1 MSRLS
6 IQVGPVVFDLH
17 GDLPE
22 TAPELGPVY
31 PVGGEIVERLAVRL
45 RKEDGPPYIPLPP
58 PYSGARHEFN
68 LAPDADAP
76 ETAVVFESYFSRGRM
91 PLGMGEVEVVWRQ
104 GPEDQMR
111 LILHNIVRHCAAL
124 RLPRLRLLMLHA
136 GGFLVEGRAVL
147 FTGVSGA
154 GKSTATG
161 FAAAQ
166 YPVLGDDI
174 VALDF
179 RDRAPRVLTLPAL
192 NPKKPPT
199 AGPGSHPLALICTL
213 KKSQQVTLHPLT
225 DPAVRLSRLISQSP
239 FVNVVPGL
247 AETAMDLLAPEID
260 RLPVAELSLRKDAD
274 FLPVLVAAVPQSCL

>member
-6 IQVGPVVFDLH
+6 IQIGPVVFDLQ

-31 PVGGEIVERLAVRL
+31 PVGGEIVERLTVRL
-45 RKEDGPPYIPLPP
+45 RKEDGPAFIPLPP
-58 PYSGARHEFN
+58 PFSGARHEFN
-68 LAPDADAP
+68 LTPDATAP
-76 ETAVVFESYFSRGRM
+76 EAAIAFESYFTRGRM
-91 PLGMGEVEVVWRQ
+91 PLGDGEVEVVWRP

-124 RLPRLRLLMLHA
+124 RLPRQGLLMLHA

-161 FAAAQ
+161 FAAAR

-179 RDRAPRVLTLPAL
+179 RASAPRVLTLPAL
-192 NPKKPPT
+192 NPKRPPT
-199 AGPGSHPLALICTL
+199 AGPGPHPLALLCTL
-213 KKSQQVTLHPLT
+213 KKSQQISLVPIT
-225 DPAVRLSRLISQSP
+225 DAPTRLSRLISQSP
-239 FVNVVPGL
+239 FVNVVPEL
-247 AETAMDLLAPEID
+247 TEIALELMAGEIE
-260 RLPVAELSLRKDAD
+260 RLPVAELSLRKDPD
-274 FLPVLVAAVPQSCL
+274 FLPLLAAALQAGI